1 MLCAWRMR
9 KHMDALAGML
19 LARLFLGEM
28 ECSIAVNC
36 FPFKVAEKV
45 LYLFFI
51 QEYSGFPTSSFAT
64 WELSPSCTPHMLY
77 PTYHEMLRWSTK
89 HLSKTNKQLKNPQ
102 DFQIA
107 NLSSWQG
114 TEYLPGSEGLCLR
127 ACVCHKVMS
136 SKVRPFSTTLV
147 PGRFLSAS
155 SSGVSI
161 LKSPSW
167 GYYLSV
173 YIINLSTCSAP
184 AHLVKSRKTKL
195 RYARSA
201 VFKTLALGQ
210 YGYLCQENEG
220 KVPELWW

>member
-9 KHMDALAGML
+9 KHMDALAGMH

-36 FPFKVAEKV
+36 FLFKVAEKV

-64 WELSPSCTPHMLY
+64 WELSPSCTPRMLY

-89 HLSKTNKQLKNPQ
+89 HYLSKTINQKTHKVFKL
-102 DFQIA
+102 QICLFDKA
-107 NLSSWQG
+107 LNVSLD
-114 TEYLPGSEGLCLR
+114 LR
-127 ACVCHKVMS
+127 ACVCHSVMS
-136 SKVRPFSTTLV
+136 LKVRPCSTTLV
-147 PGRFLSAS
+147 PGKFLSAS
-155 SSGVSI
+155 WSGVSI

-167 GYYLSV
+167 GYYLSIYV
-173 YIINLSTCSAP
+173 INLSTRSALACS
-184 AHLVKSRKTKL
+184 VKSRKTKL
-195 RYARSA
+195 RRACCA
-201 VFKTLALGQ
+201 VFKTLALGR

-220 KVPELWW
+220 KVPELWQ